1 MTKQEFEALV
11 ARGPVLLDGAMG
23 SNLLE
28 RGMPKGAL
36 SELWADRHPE
46 TVLELQT
53 AYAAAGS
60 RILYAP
66 TFQAQPE
73 ALAQAGWTG
82 DVGAL
87 NARLVALTRRAAG
100 ADTLVAGDL
109 ATMAGC
115 LESWNPENFHRMTD
129 RYRRQIGGLL
139 EGGADLLVAETLLYP
154 QEAEAVLLAAELEGG
169 DLPVLYS
176 FTMQPDGALFSGQEA
191 GPVLRELIPPEAL
204 ADEQFAAMIAE
215 AEKYL
220 GFPYVWGG
228 SNPTTSF
235 DCSGF
240 VSWVINHSGWNVGR
254 LTANGLLNISTPVS
268 SANAKPGD
276 LIFFQGTYNTSG
288 ASHVGIYVGGGM
300 MIHCGDPISYAS
312 INTSYWQSHFYTFAR
327 LP

>member
-1 MTKQEFEALV
+1 MGGAILFEKQQEDKTVTKQEFEALV

-191 GPVLRELIPPEAL
+191 GPVLRELEEAG
-204 ADEQFAAMIAE
+204 AAAV
-215 AEKYL
+215 
-220 GFPYVWGG
+220 GFNCVAAVCPGSSGVQAQCGQPHRLPGG
-228 SNPTTSF
+228 P
-235 DCSGF
+235 GG
-240 VSWVINHSGWNVGR
+240 VSHGTGGVCPAPGGGLPHGRGPSGR
-254 LTANGLLNISTPVS
+254 LLRHHPRLPVRP
-268 SANAKPGD
+268 PGPP
-276 LIFFQGTYNTSG
+276 
-288 ASHVGIYVGGGM
+288 GGG
-300 MIHCGDPISYAS
+300 GPRAGPPDVRFPV
-312 INTSYWQSHFYTFAR
+312 
-327 LP
+327 